1 MVVEYYIYFLSKI
14 VKFYGD
20 IITIY
25 TGVSNRYNVKIF
37 TIEHNFQKRNREN
50 IYKILNKNGYKRM
63 FKYISFMDDWYIKK
77 S

>member
-25 TGVSNRYNVKIF
+25 TGVSNRYNVKI
-37 TIEHNFQKRNREN
+37 I
-50 IYKILNKNGYKRM
+50 IALNLKVVL
-63 FKYISFMDDWYIKK
+63 
-77 S
+77 